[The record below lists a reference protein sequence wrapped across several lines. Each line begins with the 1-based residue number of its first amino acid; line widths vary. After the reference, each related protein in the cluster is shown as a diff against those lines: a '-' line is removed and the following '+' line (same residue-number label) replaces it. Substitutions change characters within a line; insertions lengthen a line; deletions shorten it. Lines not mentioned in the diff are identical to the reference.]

1 MGSLVSVGDTYK
13 VEGLAQQSTFRVG
26 RGPLGY
32 FSSSLEGSRAI
43 IESYLAMIAS
53 GEIDANFPVDT
64 YLVHRHR
71 QDILDGLWKDASSG
85 DQLFFLKHPDDKGD
99 HILVNDSFDIVGVID
114 WEWTSTASKAEAFA
128 PPCMMWPVA
137 EFYDGSNELAE
148 EEVRLASIFRERG
161 REDLA
166 KCVVEGRKIQRF
178 FFALGTESVFLDSK
192 TFADLFAGLQRAFD
206 FEEEEWEHWKS
217 KALEKWKDDELLR
230 GLLDLE

>member
-1 MGSLVSVGDTYK
+1 M
-13 VEGLAQQSTFRVG
+13 
-26 RGPLGY
+26 
-32 FSSSLEGSRAI
+32 
-43 IESYLAMIAS
+43 
-53 GEIDANFPVDT
+53 
-64 YLVHRHR
+64 
-71 QDILDGLWKDASSG
+71 
-85 DQLFFLKHPDDKGD
+85 
-99 HILVNDSFDIVGVID
+99 NDSFDIVGVID

-161 REDLA
+161 RVDLA

-192 TFADLFAGLQRAFD
+192 TSADLFAGLQRAFD